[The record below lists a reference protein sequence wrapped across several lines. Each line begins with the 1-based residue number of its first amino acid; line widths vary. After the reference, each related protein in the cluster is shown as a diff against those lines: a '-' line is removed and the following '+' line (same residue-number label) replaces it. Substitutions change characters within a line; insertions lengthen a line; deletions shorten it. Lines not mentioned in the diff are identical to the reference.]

1 MTQTEYRMPS
11 MEAPLEA
18 PARTVFLTTSGDSRE
33 PANVASWEVQRELEA
48 VVTRAIESQGWS
60 VRRAFPVDE
69 ATGHGFVSSQRM
81 GMDVFAGIPQDA
93 PVVVAIANW
102 QYTHHVLPGLRTHR
116 GPILT
121 VGNFNPT
128 WPGLVGLLGLN
139 ASMVKA
145 GVRYASTWTVDGSDA
160 GFQAAVEEWL
170 QTGEVT
176 HDLSHVRELGSLPR
190 SRETDLGQAVAAQL
204 QRDKAIIGVVDE
216 GCMGMYNAIID
227 DELLNP
233 LGIYKERLSQSE
245 LWARMQD
252 VPDEQAQDLLD
263 WLESAGMGFQWG
275 DDEGSELT
283 RQQVLWQMKM
293 YVAACQLTDEFAL
306 DAIGIQYQQGLK
318 NLSPASDL
326 VEGMLNSTDRPPVTS
341 AVTGA
346 TIRDGVA
353 IPCFNEVDEGVAV
366 DALVSHRL
374 WTAMGLQADTTLHDV
389 RWGEEYDGRFVWVFE
404 ISGSLPAGHLDGGW
418 KGALGLRQG
427 PIFFPA
433 GGSTVKGVSKP
444 GEIVWSRVYIE
455 GGRLHVDLGRGE
467 VVDLPG
473 DEVER
478 RSAATNPEWPLANVV
493 LTGVSRDQL
502 MSRHRANHV
511 QLSYAPDAATAD
523 RALTAKAACF
533 QRLGLTVH
541 LCGI

>member
-1 MTQTEYRMPS
+1 MTQTEYRMPPAEVS
-11 MEAPLEA
+11 QET

-33 PANVASWEVQRELEA
+33 PANVASWAVQQELEA
-48 VVTRAIESQGWS
+48 VVTRAIESRAWS
-60 VRRAFPVDE
+60 VRRAFPVDQG
-69 ATGHGFVSSQRM
+69 AGHGFVRSQRM

-102 QYTHHVLPGLRTHR
+102 QYSHHVLPGLRTHR

-139 ASMVKA
+139 ASLVKA
-145 GVRYASTWTVDGSDA
+145 GVPYASTWTVDGSDT
-160 GFQAAVEEWL
+160 GFRGAVEEWL
-170 QTGEVT
+170 ETGHVT
-176 HDLSHVRELGSLPR
+176 HDLSHVRGLGSLPP
-190 SRETDLGQAVAAQL
+190 SAEAELGRAVANQL

-245 LWARMQD
+245 LWARMQHVSD
-252 VPDEQAQDLLD
+252 KQAGRLLD
-263 WLESAGMGFQWG
+263 WLESAGMSFQWG
-275 DDEGSELT
+275 EDEASELT
-283 RQQVLWQMKM
+283 REQVLWQMKM
-293 YVAACQLTDEFAL
+293 YVAACQLTDEFDL

-318 NLSPASDL
+318 SLSPASDL
-326 VEGMLNSTDRPPVTS
+326 VEGMLNSTDRPAVTS
-341 AVTGA
+341 ALTGNP
-346 TIRDGVA
+346 IREGSA
-353 IPCFNEVDEGVAV
+353 IPCFNEVDEAVAV

-374 WTAMGLQADTTLHDV
+374 WTAMGLQPDTTLHDV
-389 RWGEEYDGRFVWVFE
+389 RWGEEYDGRFVWVLE
-404 ISGSLPAGHLDGGW
+404 ISGSVPAGHLDGGW
-418 KGALGLRQG
+418 KGAQGWRQG

-444 GEIVWSRVYIE
+444 GEIIWSRVYIE
-455 GGRLHVDLGRGE
+455 AGRLHVDLGRGE
-467 VVDLPG
+467 VVDLPE
-473 DEVER
+473 DEVVR

-502 MSRHRANHV
+502 MARHRANHV
-511 QLSYAPDAATAD
+511 QLCYAPDAETAD
-523 RALTAKAACF
+523 KALTAKAACF
-533 QRLGLTVH
+533 ERLGLTVH